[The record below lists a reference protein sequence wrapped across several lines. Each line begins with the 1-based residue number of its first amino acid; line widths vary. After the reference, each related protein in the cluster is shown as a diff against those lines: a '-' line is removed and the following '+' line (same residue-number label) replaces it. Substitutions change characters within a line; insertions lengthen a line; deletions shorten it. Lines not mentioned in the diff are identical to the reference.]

1 MRLTQVLLR
10 KRKMMKKPQAY
21 VRNWQWNNAWYL
33 NQERRVWGM
42 GMKEALADRDIP
54 IYDQKDVLSPIH
66 PMEPK
71 LDLDVPETVLKPLP
85 KDSSHPLYHETPAR
99 TFSHKS
105 WFPRNH
111 ELQCSLAATNSLVVP
126 NLRCEDVKMSD
137 SQLEERL
144 DTGIR
149 TAYIGD
155 AVQKKLPKNWKVPYI
170 GWHPVESVMR
180 PRNQYNWEEFSW
192 GRTMPREYGIPVA
205 RVLNNLTRGLLTEA
219 LRVNPEAGQ
228 KLLINCEKTKFRQ
241 MLFNSKEQELV
252 RLNLEVPFSVQS
264 SAPLPQLASEGE
276 IQKTKEQPGV
286 DISPLSPF
294 SSLQSSHIYRDTA
307 AHPITSSLHSR
318 PYINTVFDFLTSRI
332 GDPFTDDRIWNAEVQ
347 RSRCLMFAFTAAVG
361 QARLLYGNNKV
372 EEGLLPKPI
381 IVNSVSTNGV
391 WWEMTSFQLNT
402 LDMKSEVKN
411 LFFHHP
417 ETMKLIDFCGYRD
430 ARPELEGLNMDTF
443 KQLTSLVTS
452 GMK

>member
-10 KRKMMKKPQAY
+10 KRKMNKKPQAY

-42 GMKEALADRDIP
+42 GMKEALSDRDIP
-54 IYDQKDVLSPIH
+54 VYDQKDILSPVH
-66 PMEPK
+66 PLTPNEP
-71 LDLDVPETVLKPLP
+71 LNLPETVLKALP
-85 KDSSHPLYHETPAR
+85 KDSSHPLHHETPAR
-99 TFSHKS
+99 TFNERS
-105 WFPRNH
+105 WFPKNH

-126 NLRCEDVKMSD
+126 NLHCEDVKIAD

-155 AVQKKLPKNWKVPYI
+155 AVQKKLQRNWKVPYI

-192 GRTMPREYGIPVA
+192 GRQMPREYGIPVP
-205 RVLNNLTRGLLTEA
+205 RLLNNLTRGLMTEA
-219 LRVNPEAGQ
+219 LRVKPEAGTN
-228 KLLINCEKTKFRQ
+228 LLMNCEKTKFRQ
-241 MLFNSKEQELV
+241 MLFNSREKELM
-252 RLNLEVPFSVQS
+252 RLYLEVPFSILS
-264 SAPLPQLASEGE
+264 NAPVSQLASEAE
-276 IQKTKEQPGV
+276 VQKTKETPRV
-286 DISPLSPF
+286 SVSPLSPL
-294 SSLQSSHIYRDTA
+294 SSLESSNIYRDTA

-332 GDPFTDDRIWNAEVQ
+332 GDPFTDDRIWKAEVQ

-361 QARLLYGNNKV
+361 QARLLYGNKA
-372 EEGLLPKPI
+372 EEGLLPKPVV
-381 IVNSVSTNGV
+381 VNAVSTNGV

-402 LDMKSEVKN
+402 LDMQSEVKN

-417 ETMKLIDFCGYRD
+417 DSMKLIDFCGYRD
-430 ARPELEGLNMDTF
+430 AKPELEGLNMNTF